1 MGGIRGQLF
10 GKSQYEVDQAIA
22 ISVDTLI
29 LSFSNFS
36 KIRNELSTDFKS
48 LKPDNQISGLKPIP
62 SRNRL

>member
-10 GKSQYEVDQAIA
+10 GKSQHEVDQAIA
-22 ISVDTLI
+22 ISADTL
-29 LSFSNFS
+29 
-36 KIRNELSTDFKS
+36 KQTNELSTDFKS